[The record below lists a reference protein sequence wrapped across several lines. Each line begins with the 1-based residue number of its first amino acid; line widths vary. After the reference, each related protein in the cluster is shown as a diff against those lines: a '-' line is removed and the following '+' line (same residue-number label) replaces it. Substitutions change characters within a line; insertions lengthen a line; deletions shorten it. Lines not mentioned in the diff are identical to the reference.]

1 MVLALFTTYQ
11 QKILI
16 LEIRS
21 AFEHIWLGSVCL
33 HEVALVEE
41 GEWRS
46 EVLAA
51 AVHVGTPF
59 FIDAVVEVE
68 EGVEVPPF
76 HYSLIHLLF
85 IIDRKLKIRM
95 IVCLS

>member
-46 EVLAA
+46 EDLAA

-68 EGVEVPPF
+68 EGVEVPPL
-76 HYSLIHLLF
+76 HDSRIHLLF
-85 IIDRKLKIRM
+85 IITANLRLE
-95 IVCLS
+95 